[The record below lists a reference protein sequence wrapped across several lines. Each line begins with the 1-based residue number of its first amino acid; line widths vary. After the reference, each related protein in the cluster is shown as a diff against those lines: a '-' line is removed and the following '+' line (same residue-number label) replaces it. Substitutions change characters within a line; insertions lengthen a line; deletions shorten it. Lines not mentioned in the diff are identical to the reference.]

1 MIYLKQL
8 IIEQALLFFA
18 IIVGD
23 INHRKD
29 LLDLVV
35 LSETMLLVLDAL
47 LFLVL

>member
-1 MIYLKQL
+1 MVDLKQL
-8 IIEQALLFFA
+8 IIEQALLLFA

-23 INHRKD
+23 INHCED
-29 LLDLVV
+29 LLHLVV